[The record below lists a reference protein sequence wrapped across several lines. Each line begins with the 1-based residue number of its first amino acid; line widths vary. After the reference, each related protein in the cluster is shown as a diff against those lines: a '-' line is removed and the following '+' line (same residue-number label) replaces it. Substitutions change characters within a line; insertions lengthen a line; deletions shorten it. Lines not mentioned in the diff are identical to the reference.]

1 MKIEN
6 SDISLTSR
14 NTSANINF
22 VQEKLNF
29 WVGKK
34 PESKNSNT
42 NSQKQITQNQNTQ
55 TPIIQTPIAQNQNI
69 QNQLIQKLNIQDQFV
84 QTQNTQNSNYL
95 NISKNIQT
103 SVSNSNS
110 KYEFNSDY
118 KIELLKAMGRQLF
131 GEDFDIKL
139 ADYSSQQQ
147 DTSQAQS
154 QTQPSDQTQA
164 QSSDQTQTQNE
175 TAGWGLEYDRKE
187 VKYEHQTSDFN
198 ADGVIK
204 TADGKEIK
212 FSLKMS
218 LQYENYQEN
227 NTSIQAGDAVKKDPI
242 IINFDGNSN
251 ELSSQRFDFD
261 LESNGKSEKI
271 PYLKSGSGFL
281 VLDSNSDGKI
291 NNGKE
296 LFGPQTGDG
305 FQELSQLDSDKNGW
319 IDESDSSYSQLGVWE
334 KTADGTDKIS
344 SLSQKNIDAL
354 YLGKANTTFNY
365 KDDTGNNNA
374 ELVSTGLYVKNN
386 QQVGLMK
393 QVDILV

>member
-1 MKIEN
+1 
-6 SDISLTSR
+6 
-14 NTSANINF
+14 
-22 VQEKLNF
+22 
-29 WVGKK
+29 
-34 PESKNSNT
+34 
-42 NSQKQITQNQNTQ
+42 
-55 TPIIQTPIAQNQNI
+55 
-69 QNQLIQKLNIQDQFV
+69 
-84 QTQNTQNSNYL
+84 
-95 NISKNIQT
+95 
-103 SVSNSNS
+103 
-110 KYEFNSDY
+110 
-118 KIELLKAMGRQLF
+118 
-131 GEDFDIKL
+131 
-139 ADYSSQQQ
+139 
-147 DTSQAQS
+147 
-154 QTQPSDQTQA
+154 
-164 QSSDQTQTQNE
+164 
-175 TAGWGLEYDRKE
+175 
-187 VKYEHQTSDFN
+187 
-198 ADGVIK
+198 
-204 TADGKEIK
+204 
-212 FSLKMS
+212 MS

-227 NTSIQAGDAVKKDPI
+227 NISIQAGDAVKKDPI

-305 FQELSQLDSDKNGW
+305 FNELSQLDADKNGW

-365 KDDTGNNNA
+365 KDDSGNNNA